1 MNSVD
6 EIKQRLDIVNMI
18 SEHVQLGKAGRN
30 FRGLCP
36 FHTEKTPSFFVFPER
51 QSWHCYGCGAGGDV
65 ISFVMKKEGLGF
77 GEALNILASRAG
89 VYLPEK
95 KTGTTE
101 DKTVN
106 KLYQINDAAARYF
119 HELLLNSPPAEG
131 ARKYVESRQL
141 SSETITEFRLG
152 FSLDSWEGLKQ
163 KLQKQ
168 GYSEANLVSAGLA
181 IAKEDRTYDRF
192 RGRLMFP
199 ICDVKGRVLGFG
211 ARSLDDSAPKYLNS
225 AESSIFTKSS
235 VLYGIDLAKGAIR
248 EQGKAVIVEGYM
260 DVLTAH
266 QNGFRNVVASMGTA
280 LTEKQIAILK
290 GLSAHICLSLDA
302 DAAGNAATL
311 RGIEVC
317 RNILAEEVKGTKKWL
332 GGATQLYTEITIIS
346 MPEGKDPD
354 EVIAENPNQWQQL
367 INEAQPLMD
376 FLIDVTTI
384 KYDLS
389 KPEGKS
395 QLSNEL
401 LPLIAEMRDSAVREE
416 YLTKLSKLTGI
427 SEKVLVAKIPDLLS
441 SKRKP
446 SKSIQKQMEV
456 PFSTLKTGDQLEEH
470 CLSLLLQ
477 YPRLRNA
484 AENLSAD
491 HFERSENREIFVVLH
506 NAQENDDIQKI
517 LDAALHEH
525 LQTLVNKQHPPT
537 DKGKQQ
543 QDLSQCIRRLEM
555 RKHQVA
561 LAAEKDIEE
570 NSLRLTELWRQ
581 DATSGRR

>member
-1 MNSVD
+1 MNSVE
-6 EIKQRLDIVNMI
+6 EIKQRIDVVSMI

-51 QSWHCYGCGAGGDV
+51 QSWHCYGCGVGGDV
-65 ISFVMKKEGLGF
+65 ISFMMKKEGLGF
-77 GEALNILASRAG
+77 GEALKMLASRAG
-89 VYLPEK
+89 VSLPEK
-95 KTGTTE
+95 KTRTAE
-101 DKTVN
+101 DEIVN

-119 HELLLNSPPAEG
+119 HELLLNSPAAEG

-141 SSETITEFRLG
+141 SSETVTEFRLG

-163 KLQKQ
+163 HLQKQ

-211 ARSLDDSAPKYLNS
+211 ARALDDSMPKYLNS

-235 VLYGIDLAKGAIR
+235 VLYGIDLAKGTIR

-332 GGATQLYTEITIIS
+332 GGSTQLDTEITIIS

-367 INEAQPLMD
+367 ISEAQPLMD
-376 FLIDVTTI
+376 YLLAATT
-384 KYDLS
+384 KEFDLTR
-389 KPEGKS
+389 PEGKS
-395 QLSNEL
+395 QLADRI
-401 LPLIAEMRDSAVREE
+401 LPLIAQMNDSAVREE

-427 SEKVLVAKIPDLLS
+427 GEKTLVAKIPDLIYA
-441 SKRKP
+441 KRKP
-446 SKSIQKQMEV
+446 SKSIQKQIEV

-477 YPRLRNA
+477 HPRLRNA

-491 HFERSENREIFVVLH
+491 HFERSENREIFMVLY
-506 NAQENDDIQKI
+506 NVQENDDIQKN

-525 LQTLVNKQHPPT
+525 LQTLINKKHPPT
-537 DKGKQQ
+537 DKVKQQ
-543 QDLSQCIRRLEM
+543 QEISQCIRRLEM